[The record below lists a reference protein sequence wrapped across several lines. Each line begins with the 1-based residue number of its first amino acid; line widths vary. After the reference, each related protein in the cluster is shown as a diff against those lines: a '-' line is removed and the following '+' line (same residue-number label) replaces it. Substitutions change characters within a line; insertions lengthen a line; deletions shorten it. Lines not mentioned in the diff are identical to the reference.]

1 MPNLLQV
8 ALFAREFEDALQFTA
23 PPRPVQ
29 RALFAVLAPVAR
41 LLGYRGSY
49 TRYTDRSP
57 SERVEVEPWTGWDVR
72 G

>member
-8 ALFAREFEDALQFTA
+8 VLFAREFEDVLYFTS

-29 RALFAVLAPVAR
+29 RALFAVLAPSAR
-41 LLGYRGSY
+41 VLGYRSSY
-49 TRYTDRSP
+49 PRHTNQSP
-57 SERVEVEPWTGWDVR
+57 SEMVEVEPWTGWDAR